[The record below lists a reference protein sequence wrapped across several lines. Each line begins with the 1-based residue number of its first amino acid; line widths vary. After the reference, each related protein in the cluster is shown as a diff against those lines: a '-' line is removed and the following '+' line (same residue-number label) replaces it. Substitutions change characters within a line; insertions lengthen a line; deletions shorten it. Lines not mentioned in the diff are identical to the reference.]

1 MTKRLAGKIAM
12 ITGGA
17 SGLGESQA
25 RRFAHEGAQVVVCD
39 VNEAK
44 GMAVAQDIGA
54 QFLLL
59 DVRSES
65 AFRAAIEATVSQWG
79 RFDILVNNAGVARV
93 GTPETIEEADYRL
106 VMSVCVDGTV
116 FGCKHAIPAMVAS
129 GGGAIV
135 NIASIASMRGIPYA
149 AGYSA
154 AKGAVEA
161 YTRSVAAHCKLN
173 NLNVR
178 CNSVHPGGFA
188 TPMLGKTIEDLRK
201 NANSTG
207 QLQNRA
213 ANMLGDP
220 VEVANL
226 VLFLASDEAKWI
238 NGQRFVID
246 NGDTIAVPS
255 GK

>member
-1 MTKRLAGKIAM
+1 
-12 ITGGA
+12 
-17 SGLGESQA
+17 
-25 RRFAHEGAQVVVCD
+25 
-39 VNEAK
+39 
-44 GMAVAQDIGA
+44 MAVAQDIGA